1 MTYEPD
7 RRTDL
12 DDPIRRRM
20 VDGEGSGWAPAI
32 VGGLLLLGFA
42 YLIFGS
48 WGPGAETT
56 RESRVQIDRPA
67 PAAPTQKAP
76 N

>member
-32 VGGLLLLGFA
+32 VGVLLLLGFA

-48 WGPGAETT
+48 WGPAPETT
-56 RESRVQIDRPA
+56 RESRVQIDRTAPPA
-67 PAAPTQKAP
+67 PTPMAP